1 MIYVCFILS
10 NNYTCRTSI
19 KVLKVF
25 TEYVKTDD
33 VAGQGALERRET
45 GQCKKQRMRLII

>member
-1 MIYVCFILS
+1 MTYFHKSVK
-10 NNYTCRTSI
+10 R
-19 KVLKVF
+19 F
-25 TEYVKTDD
+25 TEYEKTDD